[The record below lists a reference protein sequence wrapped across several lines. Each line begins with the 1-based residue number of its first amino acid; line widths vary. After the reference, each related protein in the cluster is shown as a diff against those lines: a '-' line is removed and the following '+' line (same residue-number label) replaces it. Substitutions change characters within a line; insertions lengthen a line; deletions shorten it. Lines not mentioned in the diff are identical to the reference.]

1 MTTDYYSDELIE
13 SNEQE
18 NDFSYAF
25 DPTLIEQQ
33 GHSLVV
39 ILEAKLCPNG
49 QQKLNTS
56 DEKITFKALRKIF
69 REQCAGAQDFLSPQH
84 PILESAVRIL
94 LSSKTESLKLS
105 ELHSKISALW
115 LTSTWPRHMSKDAM
129 RRVLDNATSFGIIR
143 V

>member
-49 QQKLNTS
+49 QQKLKSS
-56 DEKITFKALRKIF
+56 DPPPHTPHYPYYPL
-69 REQCAGAQDFLSPQH
+69 PPPH
-84 PILESAVRIL
+84 P
-94 LSSKTESLKLS
+94 K
-105 ELHSKISALW
+105 
-115 LTSTWPRHMSKDAM
+115 
-129 RRVLDNATSFGIIR
+129 NN
-143 V
+143 